1 MARARRTWIIGAVA
15 ISMLAATAIASADDS
30 VVNIGYD
37 EENRMLLLNTSPAD
51 STFDCT
57 LQGSE
62 VVAGY
67 ATSDDGVVTVETL
80 QTKDDEALEAFMF
93 LNRPFEKVDTEEFD
107 TADAPAPYAGPD
119 GECGLSAGVVA
130 GPNGQVNHGQLMK
143 AFHQLFDMR
152 GKGCVNRL
160 LAQSDLGK
168 GDQQVKTGDVDPEF
182 AAGES
187 GTLEFLSFTV
197 DCEHGKKEKSDDH
210 PSQQG
215 KEKSDSPGKS
225 GQAKGRNK

>member
-1 MARARRTWIIGAVA
+1 MERARRTWIIGAVA

-30 VVNIGYD
+30 VVNVGYD

-51 STFDCT
+51 SAFDCT
-57 LQGSE
+57 LEDNE

-80 QTKDDEALEAFMF
+80 QTKDEAEALEAFMF
-93 LNRPFEKVDTEEFD
+93 INRPGEFVSEEYEP
-107 TADAPAPYAGPD
+107 ADEPAPYAGPD
-119 GECGLSAGVVA
+119 GPCGLSAGAVA
-130 GPNGQVNHGQLMK
+130 GPNGQVNHGQVMK

-152 GKGCVNRL
+152 GKGCINRL

-182 AAGES
+182 EAGES
-187 GTLEFLSFTV
+187 GTLQFLTFKV
-197 DCEHGKKEKSDDH
+197 DCEHGKKEKGDDH

-215 KEKSDSPGKS
+215 KDKGDSPGNS
-225 GQAKGRNK
+225 GKAKGRNK